1 MLSKHRFLALGC
13 IFGLVFGGGAG
24 VLLGAICGFA
34 IDRMRGDLESEV
46 HAERLLEA
54 ATQDAEPEA
63 KYDAAFSVGAVVLAA
78 KLAKSDG
85 QVSKAE
91 IQAFHEVFYVPNEA
105 YGATARLFNR
115 AVRMR
120 ESAFAYAEQ
129 LARLFADEPRLLHE
143 LLQGLVRI
151 AAASDGVGSQEW
163 RFLSEVA
170 RIFAIPEAHLKD
182 LIEQELG
189 QQVA

>member
-1 MLSKHRFLALGC
+1 MLNKNRFLALGC
-13 IFGLVFGGGAG
+13 IFGLVFGGVTG

-46 HAERLLEA
+46 HAEKLLQA
-54 ATQDAEPEA
+54 ATEDAAPEA

-85 QVSKAE
+85 QVSREE
-91 IQAFHEVFYVPNEA
+91 IRAFHEVFYVPNEA
-105 YGATARLFNR
+105 YQSTARLFNR

-129 LARLFADEPRLLHE
+129 LAKLFADEPRLLDE
-143 LLQGLVRI
+143 LLEGLVRI
-151 AAASDGVGSQEW
+151 AAASDGVGKQEW
-163 RFLSEVA
+163 HFLSEVA
-170 RIFAIPEAHLKD
+170 RIFGISSERLEALAARA
-182 LIEQELG
+182 
-189 QQVA
+189 VSA